1 MLLLIDILK
10 HRPKGTSEPVPVWLT
25 LGSWNPDTTP
35 LPDWA
40 TTTLIRDYP
49 GVATA
54 YGGPGTAAELIR
66 TGRVALF
73 LDGLDEMP
81 PPLQGRALEVI
92 DRDGVGLRLV
102 LTSRPSEYASAVE
115 DGRLWAPPPSTSSQS
130 TSTTP
135 RTSCSPNNSATPVT
149 PGNR

>member
-40 TTTLIRDYP
+40 TTTLVRDYP
-49 GVATA
+49 GLVATA

-81 PPLQGRALEVI
+81 PPPA
-92 DRDGVGLRLV
+92 LRL
-102 LTSRPSEYASAVE
+102 TRGSACPSGWTRRPA
-115 DGRLWAPPPSTSSQS
+115 
-130 TSTTP
+130 
-135 RTSCSPNNSATPVT
+135 SCSTAAGSPS
-149 PGNR
+149 